1 MTPSNSCLNRKRKIA
16 IIKAEA
22 LVAVRAAAVQ
32 VPVKIEK
39 PLAVLVVTI
48 QAQEPMLRIIKIIRS
63 PRISVVVVMPV
74 IYRVAAESS
83 RMLVAKA
90 RAVPSKMLIPEA
102 TRTLVV
108 KAKVNKSQ
116 ESSNV

>member
-1 MTPSNSCLNRKRKIA
+1 MNRIRKIA

-22 LVAVRAAAVQ
+22 LVAVRAAVR
-32 VPVKIEK
+32 VPAKIEK
-39 PLAVLVVTI
+39 PPAVLVVII
-48 QAQEPMLRIIKIIRS
+48 QAQALMLRIIKIIRS
-63 PRISVVVVMPV
+63 PRTSAGEATLV
-74 IYRVAAESS
+74 IYRAAASS
-83 RMLVAKA
+83 RMLAAKA

-108 KAKVNKSQ
+108 KAMVNKSQ